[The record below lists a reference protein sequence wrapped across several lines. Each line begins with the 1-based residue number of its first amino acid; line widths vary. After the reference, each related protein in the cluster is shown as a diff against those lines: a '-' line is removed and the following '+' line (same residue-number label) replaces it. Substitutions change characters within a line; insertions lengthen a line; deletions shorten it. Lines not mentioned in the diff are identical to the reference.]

1 MECRYRNALKYTPR
15 SASNETTGATA
26 SYTYHPDGLRA
37 TRTAGGKETRYVY
50 LNGKVI
56 EELDKNNQLQARN
69 IWGNELLFRKDSAA
83 NKQGYYL
90 YNGHGD
96 VVKIVGEQGEELNRY
111 EYDTWGNIV
120 SKTEGMSNPFAYSG
134 EMFDSETGFYYLRAR
149 YYDPT
154 VGRFI
159 SEDTYKG
166 QVDNPLSLNRY
177 AYVHNNPIRYFDP
190 TGNKAV
196 EYASVGGGGG
206 GVVLPINTKE
216 AFNIITFGILMG
228 ATAPKEVPQVTHSKP
243 NLTVIEGG
251 KNSNKNKPAPFPIPN
266 LKERPK
272 GKNIVY
278 RALNGM
284 DVENLANG
292 MGIIAKNPKGDWTL
306 EQHIIG
312 GDASWKNDPWIAT
325 TEDYIIAKTRFNS
338 GQGIVAIDLSKVGTP
353 HLRAW
358 EALPY
363 DPTDDISAYEIALYD
378 REVSV
383 KYFIPRE
390 SIVGFVP

>member
-1 MECRYRNALKYTPR
+1 MR

-37 TRTAGGKETRYVY
+37 TRTAGGKDTRYVY

-69 IWGNELLFRKDSAA
+69 IWGNELLFRKDTAA

-120 SKTEGMSNPFAYSG
+120 SKREGMSNPFAYSG

-177 AYVHNNPIRYFDP
+177 TYVSNNPLRYVDPSGHKQCEGANNCDGDSKSRLHHIYLSTKDMDLSQALTILSSSGKFSEQVVQSAQRMVMLSVAGPDGGSKWFRNAKSSAQLAKYKGVLKTWQDANPLIANLMSKGKLPSNYITKDQARAYGWSEGKALGSWVKDIPNVQLGGDIFENRNGILPMIDGRVWYEADVGLVNTMGRNKQPGTRLLYSSDGQMYITVDHYENFYYIGNYFD
-190 TGNKAV
+190 TGNM
-196 EYASVGGGGG
+196 
-206 GVVLPINTKE
+206 T
-216 AFNIITFGILMG
+216 
-228 ATAPKEVPQVTHSKP
+228 
-243 NLTVIEGG
+243 
-251 KNSNKNKPAPFPIPN
+251 
-266 LKERPK
+266 
-272 GKNIVY
+272 
-278 RALNGM
+278 
-284 DVENLANG
+284 
-292 MGIIAKNPKGDWTL
+292 
-306 EQHIIG
+306 
-312 GDASWKNDPWIAT
+312 
-325 TEDYIIAKTRFNS
+325 
-338 GQGIVAIDLSKVGTP
+338 
-353 HLRAW
+353 
-358 EALPY
+358 
-363 DPTDDISAYEIALYD
+363 
-378 REVSV
+378 
-383 KYFIPRE
+383 
-390 SIVGFVP
+390 